1 MNPPQAPQDLR
12 RASDEQLADRFAE
25 ISRQDTLDEAEL
37 AQVIAEMDRRE
48 SGRRPPVTAEQ
59 EQADARIDRLLSE
72 GWEFRDAYAE
82 VHGLSEEQLR
92 RQEAR
97 TEVTANRRQGES
109 LDATTRRLYSEW
121 VHLQYLAAETATR
134 GHLLTSAAQARGVDP
149 VTLFSGPAAN
159 ARKWASEDLKRWWA
173 DHGRLTYVE
182 FRADMLGR
190 PADVAKAEQIRKASN
205 DRDFGL

>member
-1 MNPPQAPQDLR
+1 MN
-12 RASDEQLADRFAE
+12 
-25 ISRQDTLDEAEL
+25 
-37 AQVIAEMDRRE
+37 RRE
-48 SGRRPPVTAEQ
+48 QPAQRNTVTAEQ
-59 EQADARIDRLLSE
+59 ERADARLDRLLAE

-92 RQEAR
+92 RQEIR
-97 TEVTANRRQGES
+97 SEVTLNRRRGES

-134 GHLLTSAAQARGVDP
+134 GHLLTSRAQALGIDP
-149 VTLFSGPAAN
+149 VALFSGPASR

-173 DHGRLTYVE
+173 DHGRLTYIE

-190 PADVAKAEQIRKASN
+190 LADVAKAEQIRKASN